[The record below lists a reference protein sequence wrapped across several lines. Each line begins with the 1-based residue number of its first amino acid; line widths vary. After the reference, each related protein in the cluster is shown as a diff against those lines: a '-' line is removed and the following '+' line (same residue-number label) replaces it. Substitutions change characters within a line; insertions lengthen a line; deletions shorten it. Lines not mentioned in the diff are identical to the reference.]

1 MEQPTIGLTFLRMR
15 QQNFCFIDLMNFRQ
29 SFGLSKFQLRHS
41 QFSEDDY
48 ALKALQNK
56 NWVYVIKTL
65 LETSTEQLDIS
76 SFSNP
81 NEISILSQLSENLH
95 ICKEY
100 YNSIY
105 HNVAGC
111 FQEYLIRLPDLF
123 VGKMEDDVSINL
135 FSNIDLKNEQDP
147 AKIFKNFDAFFINL
161 VDFLLLKILL
171 LFLEDLLHPLLKLT
185 ILSTV

>member
-1 MEQPTIGLTFLRMR
+1 M
-15 QQNFCFIDLMNFRQ
+15 
-29 SFGLSKFQLRHS
+29 
-41 QFSEDDY
+41 
-48 ALKALQNK
+48 KALQSK
-56 NWVYVIKTL
+56 NWVYVINIL
-65 LETSTEQLDIS
+65 LEISTEQLDIS
-76 SFSNP
+76 YFSNP

-123 VGKMEDDVSINL
+123 VGKMEDDININL

-147 AKIFKNFDAFFINL
+147 AEIFKKFDAFFIKS
-161 VDFLLLKILL
+161 VDILLLKNLL
-171 LFLEDLLHPLLKLT
+171 LFLKDLLHPLLKLM
-185 ILSTV
+185 IFSHCLGYMNFLIKLMLMV

>member
-1 MEQPTIGLTFLRMR
+1 M
-15 QQNFCFIDLMNFRQ
+15 
-29 SFGLSKFQLRHS
+29 
-41 QFSEDDY
+41 
-48 ALKALQNK
+48 KALQNK

-65 LETSTEQLDIS
+65 LEISTEQLDIS

-123 VGKMEDDVSINL
+123 VGKMEDDININL

-147 AKIFKNFDAFFINL
+147 AEIF
-161 VDFLLLKILL
+161 
-171 LFLEDLLHPLLKLT
+171 
-185 ILSTV
+185 

>member
-1 MEQPTIGLTFLRMR
+1 M
-15 QQNFCFIDLMNFRQ
+15 
-29 SFGLSKFQLRHS
+29 
-41 QFSEDDY
+41 
-48 ALKALQNK
+48 KALQSK
-56 NWVYVIKTL
+56 NWVYVINIL
-65 LETSTEQLDIS
+65 LEISTEQLDIS
-76 SFSNP
+76 YFSNP

-123 VGKMEDDVSINL
+123 VEKMEDDININL

-147 AKIFKNFDAFFINL
+147 AEIFRNFDAFFINS
-161 VDFLLLKILL
+161 VDCLLLKNLP
-171 LFLEDLLHPLLKLT
+171 LFLEDLLHLLLKLT
-185 ILSTV
+185 IFSHRLTQ

>member
-1 MEQPTIGLTFLRMR
+1 MLFHR
-15 QQNFCFIDLMNFRQ
+15 FKNFRQ
-29 SFGLSKFQLRHS
+29 SFGLSKFQQRHN
-41 QFSEDDY
+41 QVSEDDH
-48 ALKALQNK
+48 ALKALRNK

-81 NEISILSQLSENLH
+81 YEISIFSQLSENLH
-95 ICKEY
+95 ICKEH

-123 VGKMEDDVSINL
+123 VGKMENDININL

-147 AKIFKNFDAFFINL
+147 AEIFKKFDPFFN
-161 VDFLLLKILL
+161 
-171 LFLEDLLHPLLKLT
+171 
-185 ILSTV
+185 